1 MRAGTGGS
9 SSSSKGLWGDL
20 AFNGELL
27 EIVTEV
33 KMMRDGVALDD
44 IQAAIARSKELQKGG
59 KRRMPVLGPL
69 KDMADKLQGAAAPH
83 VNGAWFAHPS
93 GDSSLQFNLASRSA
107 VSEADEKQ
115 KVYRSNTKARFYCAE
130 GVEPLLLL
138 WTWPETGEEAFH
150 DKHPTK
156 AYVWMRFRFVED
168 QQGGWVYGGVEVL
181 KCIPKPASAPKA
193 KAKRAR
199 AVKEAAVVEDGGAV
213 EEAPKAKRAR
223 YSSAERVKN
232 IIIVLSAL
240 ESAEGGCMMLP
251 DLREKFPDIVG
262 PSHNSWL
269 TYLRDKKHYV
279 TNKERGRGQWSIT
292 EAGKAFLQ
300 ANTVP

>member
-20 AFNGELL
+20 AFNGELP

-33 KMMRDGVALDD
+33 KIMREGVDPAA
-44 IQAAIARSKELQKGG
+44 IQATIDLSKRLQKDG
-59 KRRMPVLGPL
+59 KRRMQVKGAL
-69 KDMADKLQGAAAPH
+69 KDMADKLQKAAARH

-107 VSEADEKQ
+107 ASEADEKKQ
-115 KVYRSNTKARFYCAE
+115 KDYRSNTKARFYCAE

-150 DKHPTK
+150 DKHRTK
-156 AYVWMRFRFVED
+156 AYVWMRFRFVQNE
-168 QQGGWVYGGVEVL
+168 QGEWVYGGVEVL
-181 KCIPKPASAPKA
+181 RCTPKPVSAPKA

-213 EEAPKAKRAR
+213 EEAPKAKRAKISR
-223 YSSAERVKN
+223 VSEERAVE
-232 IIIVLSAL
+232 VLTAMV
-240 ESAEGGCMMLP
+240 ANGGSMTIEC
-251 DLREKFPDIVG
+251 LRIKFP
-262 PSHNSWL
+262 S
-269 TYLRDKKHYV
+269 YV
-279 TNKERGRGQWSIT
+279 KQSRNWWISEVLKGKMGCVTTDGKGTWSIT
-292 EAGKAFLQ
+292 AKGEEFLASQ
-300 ANTVP
+300 K